1 MSTTFEQAL
10 LPDHYYRWV
19 VVAYGITIQ
28 AVSVGTLIYC
38 FALFSLPWLE
48 EFSSSRRDLM
58 LTVAL
63 LQIGVG
69 LVSPFVGRALDAYP
83 PQWVVTI
90 GLLSLVI
97 GLTLAQHV
105 TSLFQLWLV
114 YATFMPLA
122 MALMGSLTSQTLVTR
137 WFKEQRGLALGISS
151 MGTNIGGIILPLL
164 VAGWL
169 LEMGWR
175 DVMQNLLVL
184 AVLVVLPATWLLL
197 RRKPQESAATDQ
209 VNATD
214 TRVWTTK
221 EILTTSLF
229 WLPFCGIA
237 PLSMSFGALQFNL
250 GIITR
255 DIGLATE
262 VTANLIALSSVSMVL
277 GKLFFGMLGDR
288 IDHRYLYWLANG
300 IGLLALALIA
310 LADNV
315 IILTLATIA
324 MGLSGGSILPLMGL
338 IYSARFGTVSFG
350 RVMGFGTLTI
360 LAGATSPIMAGWT
373 YDVFASYNYAYV
385 ALALLLVPAAI
396 AMAWLRE
403 AQA

>member
-1 MSTTFEQAL
+1 M
-10 LPDHYYRWV
+10 
-19 VVAYGITIQ
+19 
-28 AVSVGTLIYC
+28 
-38 FALFSLPWLE
+38 
-48 EFSSSRRDLM
+48 
-58 LTVAL
+58 
-63 LQIGVG
+63 
-69 LVSPFVGRALDAYP
+69 
-83 PQWVVTI
+83 
-90 GLLSLVI
+90 I

-175 DVMQNLLVL
+175 DVMQNILVL
-184 AVLVVLPATWLLL
+184 AVIVVLPATWLLL
-197 RRKPQESAATDQ
+197 RRKPLASATNKQ
-209 VNATD
+209 SNATD

-229 WLPFCGIA
+229 WLPFIGIA

-315 IILTLATIA
+315 VTLTLATIA

-396 AMAWLRE
+396 AMVWLRKE
-403 AQA
+403 

>member
-1 MSTTFEQAL
+1 
-10 LPDHYYRWV
+10 V
-19 VVAYGITIQ
+19 VVAYGVTIQ

-58 LTVAL
+58 LTIAL
-63 LQIGVG
+63 MQIGVG

-83 PQWVVTI
+83 PQWVVTV

-175 DVMQNLLVL
+175 DVMQNILVL
-184 AVLVVLPATWLLL
+184 AVIVVLPATWLLL
-197 RRKPQESAATDQ
+197 RRKPLASATNKQ
-209 VNATD
+209 SNATD

-229 WLPFCGIA
+229 WLPFIGIA

-310 LADNV
+310 RADNV
-315 IILTLATIA
+315 VTLTLATIA

-396 AMAWLRE
+396 AMVWLRKE
-403 AQA
+403 

>member
-1 MSTTFEQAL
+1 MSTL
-10 LPDHYYRWV
+10 LDQPLLSDHYYRWV

-28 AVSVGTLIYC
+28 AVSVGILIYC

-169 LEMGWR
+169 LQMGWR

-184 AVLVVLPATWLLL
+184 AVAVVLPATWLLL
-197 RRKPQESAATDQ
+197 RRKPQASAATDQ
-209 VNATD
+209 VNTTD
-214 TRVWTTK
+214 TRLWTTK

-288 IDHRYLYWLANG
+288 IDHRYLYWLASV
-300 IGLLALALIA
+300 IGLLALVLIA
-310 LADNV
+310 VADNV
-315 IILTLATIA
+315 IVLTLATIA

-338 IYSARFGTVSFG
+338 IYSARFGTASFG

-360 LAGATSPIMAGWT
+360 LAGSTSPIMAGWV
-373 YDVFASYNYAYV
+373 YDVFGSYNYAYIV
-385 ALALLLVPAAI
+385 LASIMVPSAI
-396 AMAWLRE
+396 AMRYLRE
-403 AQA
+403 E

>member
-1 MSTTFEQAL
+1 MSITTSQPL
-10 LPDHYYRWV
+10 LSDHYYRWV
-19 VVAYGITIQ
+19 VVAYGVTIQ

-58 LTVAL
+58 LTIAL
-63 LQIGVG
+63 MQIGVG

-83 PQWVVTI
+83 PQWVVTV

-175 DVMQNLLVL
+175 DVMQNILVL
-184 AVLVVLPATWLLL
+184 AVIVVLPATWLLL
-197 RRKPQESAATDQ
+197 RRKPLASATNKQ
-209 VNATD
+209 SNATD

-229 WLPFCGIA
+229 WLPFIGIA

-310 LADNV
+310 LADTV

-396 AMAWLRE
+396 AMVWLRKE
-403 AQA
+403 

>member
-1 MSTTFEQAL
+1 MSSTLNQPL
-10 LPDHYYRWV
+10 LSDHYYRWV
-19 VVAYGITIQ
+19 MVGYGITIQ

-175 DVMQNLLVL
+175 DVMQNLLLL
-184 AVLVVLPATWLLL
+184 AVIVVLPATWLLL
-197 RRKPQESAATDQ
+197 GRKPQANDTEYQSNTM
-209 VNATD
+209 D

-237 PLSMSFGALQFNL
+237 PLSMAFGALQFNL

-255 DIGLATE
+255 DIGLLPA

-288 IDHRYLYWLANG
+288 VDHRYLYWLASG
-300 IGLLALALIA
+300 FGLLALALIA
-310 LADNV
+310 IADNV
-315 IILTLATIA
+315 IVLALATIA

-360 LAGATSPIMAGWT
+360 VAGSTSPIMAGWA
-373 YDVFASYNYAYV
+373 YDAFGSYNYAYMV
-385 ALALLLVPAAI
+385 LAAITVPAAI
-396 AMAWLRE
+396 AMWYLRE
-403 AQA
+403 E

>member
-1 MSTTFEQAL
+1 MSVTLDQSL
-10 LPDHYYRWV
+10 LSDDYYRWV

-169 LEMGWR
+169 LEMDWR
-175 DVMQNLLVL
+175 DVMQNILVL
-184 AVLVVLPATWLLL
+184 AVVVVLPATWLLL
-197 RRKPQESAATDQ
+197 RRKPQTSAATKTL
-209 VNATD
+209 NATD

-229 WLPFCGIA
+229 WLPFFGIA

-403 AQA
+403 A

>member
-1 MSTTFEQAL
+1 VSSTLNQPL
-10 LPDHYYRWV
+10 LSDHYYRWV
-19 VVAYGITIQ
+19 MVGYGITIQ

-175 DVMQNLLVL
+175 DVMQNLLLL
-184 AVLVVLPATWLLL
+184 AVIVVLPATWLLL
-197 RRKPQESAATDQ
+197 GRKPEANDTEYQSNTM
-209 VNATD
+209 D

-237 PLSMSFGALQFNL
+237 PLSMAFGALQFNL

-255 DIGLATE
+255 DIGLLPA

-277 GKLFFGMLGDR
+277 GKLFFGTLGDR
-288 IDHRYLYWLANG
+288 VDHRYLYWLASG
-300 IGLLALALIA
+300 FGLLALALIA
-310 LADNV
+310 IADNV
-315 IILTLATIA
+315 IVLALATIA

-360 LAGATSPIMAGWT
+360 VAGSTSPIMAGWA
-373 YDVFASYNYAYV
+373 YDAFGSYNYAYMV
-385 ALALLLVPAAI
+385 LAAITVPAAI
-396 AMAWLRE
+396 AMWYLRE
-403 AQA
+403 E

>member
-1 MSTTFEQAL
+1 M
-10 LPDHYYRWV
+10 V
-19 VVAYGITIQ
+19 GYGITIQ

-69 LVSPFVGRALDAYP
+69 LFSPFVGRALDAYP

-175 DVMQNLLVL
+175 DVMQNLLLL
-184 AVLVVLPATWLLL
+184 AVIVVLPATWLLL
-197 RRKPQESAATDQ
+197 GRKPEANDTEYQSNTM
-209 VNATD
+209 D

-237 PLSMSFGALQFNL
+237 PLSMAFGALQFNL

-255 DIGLATE
+255 DIGLLPA

-277 GKLFFGMLGDR
+277 GKLFFGTLGDR
-288 IDHRYLYWLANG
+288 VDHRYLYWLASG
-300 IGLLALALIA
+300 FGLLALALIA
-310 LADNV
+310 IADNV
-315 IILTLATIA
+315 IVLALATIA

-360 LAGATSPIMAGWT
+360 VAGSTSPIMAGWA
-373 YDVFASYNYAYV
+373 YDAFGSYNYAYMV
-385 ALALLLVPAAI
+385 LAAITVPAAI
-396 AMAWLRE
+396 AMWYLRE
-403 AQA
+403 E

>member
-1 MSTTFEQAL
+1 MSITTSQPL
-10 LPDHYYRWV
+10 LSDHYYRWV
-19 VVAYGITIQ
+19 VVAYGVTIQ

-58 LTVAL
+58 LTIAL
-63 LQIGVG
+63 MQIGVG

-83 PQWVVTI
+83 PQWVVTV

-175 DVMQNLLVL
+175 DVMQNILVL
-184 AVLVVLPATWLLL
+184 AVIVVLPATWLLL
-197 RRKPQESAATDQ
+197 RRKPLASATNKQ
-209 VNATD
+209 SNATD

-229 WLPFCGIA
+229 WLPFIGIA

-403 AQA
+403 A

>member
-1 MSTTFEQAL
+1 MSITTSQPL
-10 LPDHYYRWV
+10 LSDHYYRWV
-19 VVAYGITIQ
+19 VVAYGVTIQ

-58 LTVAL
+58 LTIAL
-63 LQIGVG
+63 MQIGVG

-83 PQWVVTI
+83 PQWVVTV

-175 DVMQNLLVL
+175 DVMQNILVL
-184 AVLVVLPATWLLL
+184 AVIVVLPATWLLL
-197 RRKPQESAATDQ
+197 RRKPLASATNKQ
-209 VNATD
+209 SNATD

-229 WLPFCGIA
+229 WLPFIGIA

-396 AMAWLRE
+396 AMVWLRKE
-403 AQA
+403 

>member
-1 MSTTFEQAL
+1 MSVTLDQSL
-10 LPDHYYRWV
+10 LSDDYYRWV

-175 DVMQNLLVL
+175 DVMQNILVL
-184 AVLVVLPATWLLL
+184 AVIVVLPATWLLL
-197 RRKPQESAATDQ
+197 RRKPLASATNKQ
-209 VNATD
+209 SNATD

-229 WLPFCGIA
+229 WLPFIGIA

-315 IILTLATIA
+315 VTLTLATIA

-396 AMAWLRE
+396 AMVWLRKE
-403 AQA
+403 

>member
-1 MSTTFEQAL
+1 MSITTSQPL
-10 LPDHYYRWV
+10 LSDHYYRWV
-19 VVAYGITIQ
+19 VVAYGVTIQ

-58 LTVAL
+58 LTIAL
-63 LQIGVG
+63 MQIGVG

-83 PQWVVTI
+83 PQWVVTV

-97 GLTLAQHV
+97 GLTLAQDV

-175 DVMQNLLVL
+175 DVMQNILVL
-184 AVLVVLPATWLLL
+184 AVIVVLPATWLLL
-197 RRKPQESAATDQ
+197 RRKPLASATNKQ
-209 VNATD
+209 SNATD

-229 WLPFCGIA
+229 WLPFIGIA

-315 IILTLATIA
+315 VTLTLATIA

-396 AMAWLRE
+396 AMVWLRKE
-403 AQA
+403 

>member
-1 MSTTFEQAL
+1 VSSTLNQPL
-10 LPDHYYRWV
+10 LSDHYYRWV
-19 VVAYGITIQ
+19 VVGYGITIQ

-63 LQIGVG
+63 LQLGVG

-83 PQWVVTI
+83 PQWVVTV
-90 GLLSLVI
+90 GLLSLVV

-137 WFKEQRGLALGISS
+137 WFKERRGLALGISS

-175 DVMQNLLVL
+175 DVMQNLLLL
-184 AVLVVLPATWLLL
+184 AVIVVLPATWLLL
-197 RRKPQESAATDQ
+197 GRKPQANDTEYQS
-209 VNATD
+209 NAMD

-237 PLSMSFGALQFNL
+237 PLSMAFGALQFNL

-255 DIGLATE
+255 DIGLLPG

-288 IDHRYLYWLANG
+288 IDHRYLYWLASG
-300 IGLLALALIA
+300 FGLLALALIA
-310 LADNV
+310 IADNV
-315 IILTLATIA
+315 MVLALATIA

-338 IYSARFGTVSFG
+338 IYSSRFGTVSFG

-360 LAGATSPIMAGWT
+360 LAGSTSPIMAGWA
-373 YDVFASYNYAYV
+373 YDAFGSYNYAYTV
-385 ALALLLVPAAI
+385 LAAITVPAAI
-396 AMAWLRE
+396 AMRFLRE
-403 AQA
+403 E

>member
-1 MSTTFEQAL
+1 M
-10 LPDHYYRWV
+10 V
-19 VVAYGITIQ
+19 GYGITIQ

-175 DVMQNLLVL
+175 DVMQNLLLL
-184 AVLVVLPATWLLL
+184 AVIVVLPATWLLL
-197 RRKPQESAATDQ
+197 GRKPEANDTEYQSNTM
-209 VNATD
+209 D

-237 PLSMSFGALQFNL
+237 PLSMAFGALQFNL

-255 DIGLATE
+255 DIGLLPA

-288 IDHRYLYWLANG
+288 VDHRYLYWLASG
-300 IGLLALALIA
+300 FGLLALALIA
-310 LADNV
+310 IADNV
-315 IILTLATIA
+315 IVLALATIA

-360 LAGATSPIMAGWT
+360 VAGSTSPIMAGWA
-373 YDVFASYNYAYV
+373 YDAFGSYNYAYMV
-385 ALALLLVPAAI
+385 LAAITVPAAI
-396 AMAWLRE
+396 AMWYLRE
-403 AQA
+403 E

>member
-1 MSTTFEQAL
+1 MSSTLNQPL
-10 LPDHYYRWV
+10 LSDHYYRWV
-19 VVAYGITIQ
+19 VVGYGITIQ

-63 LQIGVG
+63 LQLGVG

-83 PQWVVTI
+83 PQWVVTV
-90 GLLSLVI
+90 GLLSLVV

-114 YATFMPLA
+114 YGTFMPLA

-137 WFKEQRGLALGISS
+137 WFKERRGLALGISS

-175 DVMQNLLVL
+175 DVMQNLLLL
-184 AVLVVLPATWLLL
+184 AVIVVLPATWLLL
-197 RRKPQESAATDQ
+197 GRKPQANDTEYQS
-209 VNATD
+209 NAMD

-237 PLSMSFGALQFNL
+237 PLSMAFGALQFNL

-255 DIGLATE
+255 DIGLLPG

-288 IDHRYLYWLANG
+288 IDHRYLYWLASG
-300 IGLLALALIA
+300 FGLLALALIA
-310 LADNV
+310 IADNV
-315 IILTLATIA
+315 MVLALATIA

-338 IYSARFGTVSFG
+338 IYSSRFGTVSFG

-360 LAGATSPIMAGWT
+360 LAGSTSPIMAGWA
-373 YDVFASYNYAYV
+373 YDAFGSYNYAYTV
-385 ALALLLVPAAI
+385 LAAITVPAAI
-396 AMAWLRE
+396 AMRFLRE
-403 AQA
+403 E

>member
-1 MSTTFEQAL
+1 MSITTSQPL
-10 LPDHYYRWV
+10 LSDHYYRWV
-19 VVAYGITIQ
+19 VVAYGVTIQ

-58 LTVAL
+58 LTIAL
-63 LQIGVG
+63 MQIGVG

-83 PQWVVTI
+83 PQWVVTV

-175 DVMQNLLVL
+175 DVMQNILVL
-184 AVLVVLPATWLLL
+184 AVVVVLPATWLLL
-197 RRKPQESAATDQ
+197 RRKPQTSAATKTL
-209 VNATD
+209 NATD

-229 WLPFCGIA
+229 WLPFFGIA

-403 AQA
+403 A

>member
-1 MSTTFEQAL
+1 MSTTLDQPL
-10 LPDHYYRWV
+10 LSDDYYRWV

-175 DVMQNLLVL
+175 DVMQNILVL
-184 AVLVVLPATWLLL
+184 AVVVVLPATWLLL
-197 RRKPQESAATDQ
+197 RRKPQKSAATKTL
-209 VNATD
+209 NATD

-229 WLPFCGIA
+229 WLPFFGIA

-403 AQA
+403 A

>member
-1 MSTTFEQAL
+1 MSSTLNQPL
-10 LPDHYYRWV
+10 LSDHYYRWV
-19 VVAYGITIQ
+19 VVGYGITIQ

-63 LQIGVG
+63 LQLGVG

-83 PQWVVTI
+83 PQWVVSV
-90 GLLSLVI
+90 GLLSLVV

-114 YATFMPLA
+114 YGTFMPLA

-137 WFKEQRGLALGISS
+137 WFKERRGLALGISS

-175 DVMQNLLVL
+175 DVMQNLLLL
-184 AVLVVLPATWLLL
+184 AVIVVLPATWLLL
-197 RRKPQESAATDQ
+197 GRKPQANDTEYQS
-209 VNATD
+209 NAMD

-237 PLSMSFGALQFNL
+237 PLSMAFGALQFNL

-255 DIGLATE
+255 DIGLLPG

-288 IDHRYLYWLANG
+288 IDHRYLYWLASG
-300 IGLLALALIA
+300 FGLLALALIA
-310 LADNV
+310 IADNV
-315 IILTLATIA
+315 IVLALATIA

-338 IYSARFGTVSFG
+338 IYSSRFGTVSFG

-360 LAGATSPIMAGWT
+360 LAGSTSPIMAGWA
-373 YDVFASYNYAYV
+373 YDAFGSYNYAYTV
-385 ALALLLVPAAI
+385 LAAITVPAAI
-396 AMAWLRE
+396 AMRFLRE
-403 AQA
+403 E

>member
-1 MSTTFEQAL
+1 MSSTLNQPL
-10 LPDHYYRWV
+10 LSDHYYRWV
-19 VVAYGITIQ
+19 VVGYGITIQ

-63 LQIGVG
+63 LQLGVG

-83 PQWVVTI
+83 PQWVVTV
-90 GLLSLVI
+90 GLLSLVV

-137 WFKEQRGLALGISS
+137 WFKERRGLALGISS

-175 DVMQNLLVL
+175 DVMQNLLLL
-184 AVLVVLPATWLLL
+184 AVIVVLPATWLLL
-197 RRKPQESAATDQ
+197 GRKPQANDTEYQS
-209 VNATD
+209 NAMD

-237 PLSMSFGALQFNL
+237 PLSMAFGALQFNL

-255 DIGLATE
+255 DIGLLPG

-288 IDHRYLYWLANG
+288 IDHRYLYWLASG
-300 IGLLALALIA
+300 FGLLALALIA
-310 LADNV
+310 IADNV
-315 IILTLATIA
+315 MVLALATIA

-338 IYSARFGTVSFG
+338 IYSSRFGTVSFG

-360 LAGATSPIMAGWT
+360 LAGSTSPIMAGWA
-373 YDVFASYNYAYV
+373 YDAFGSYNYAYTV
-385 ALALLLVPAAI
+385 LAAITVPAAI
-396 AMAWLRE
+396 AMRFLRE
-403 AQA
+403 E

>member
-1 MSTTFEQAL
+1 M
-10 LPDHYYRWV
+10 V
-19 VVAYGITIQ
+19 GYGITIQ

-175 DVMQNLLVL
+175 DVMQNLLLL
-184 AVLVVLPATWLLL
+184 AVIVVLPATWLLL
-197 RRKPQESAATDQ
+197 GRKPQANDTEYQSNTM
-209 VNATD
+209 D

-237 PLSMSFGALQFNL
+237 PLSMAFGALQFNL

-255 DIGLATE
+255 DIGLLPA

-277 GKLFFGMLGDR
+277 GKLFFGTLGDR
-288 IDHRYLYWLANG
+288 VDHRYLYWLASG
-300 IGLLALALIA
+300 FGLLALALIA
-310 LADNV
+310 IADNV
-315 IILTLATIA
+315 IVLALATIA

-360 LAGATSPIMAGWT
+360 VAGSTSPIMAGWA
-373 YDVFASYNYAYV
+373 YDAFGSYNYAYMV
-385 ALALLLVPAAI
+385 LAAITVPAAI
-396 AMAWLRE
+396 AMWYLRE
-403 AQA
+403 E

>member
-1 MSTTFEQAL
+1 MSSTLNQPL
-10 LPDHYYRWV
+10 LSDHYYRWV
-19 VVAYGITIQ
+19 VVGYGITIQ

-63 LQIGVG
+63 LQLGVG
-69 LVSPFVGRALDAYP
+69 LFSPFVGRALDAYP
-83 PQWVVTI
+83 TQWVVSV
-90 GLLSLVI
+90 GLLSLVV

-114 YATFMPLA
+114 YGTFMPLA

-137 WFKEQRGLALGISS
+137 WFKERRGLALGISS

-175 DVMQNLLVL
+175 DVMQNLLLL
-184 AVLVVLPATWLLL
+184 AVIVVLPATWLLL
-197 RRKPQESAATDQ
+197 GRKPQANDTEYQS
-209 VNATD
+209 NAMD

-237 PLSMSFGALQFNL
+237 PLSMAFGALQFNL

-255 DIGLATE
+255 DIGLLPG

-288 IDHRYLYWLANG
+288 IDHRYLYWLASG
-300 IGLLALALIA
+300 FGLLALALIA
-310 LADNV
+310 IADNV
-315 IILTLATIA
+315 IVLALATIA

-338 IYSARFGTVSFG
+338 IYSSRFGTVSFG

-360 LAGATSPIMAGWT
+360 LAGSTSPIMAGWA
-373 YDVFASYNYAYV
+373 YDAFGSYNYAYTV
-385 ALALLLVPAAI
+385 LAAITVPAAI
-396 AMAWLRE
+396 AMRFLRE
-403 AQA
+403 E

>member
-1 MSTTFEQAL
+1 MSSTLNQPL
-10 LPDHYYRWV
+10 LSDHYYRWV
-19 VVAYGITIQ
+19 VVGYGITIQ

-63 LQIGVG
+63 LQLGVG

-83 PQWVVTI
+83 TQWVVSV
-90 GLLSLVI
+90 GLLSLVV

-114 YATFMPLA
+114 YGTFMPLA

-137 WFKEQRGLALGISS
+137 WFKERRGLALGISS

-175 DVMQNLLVL
+175 DVMQNLLLL
-184 AVLVVLPATWLLL
+184 AVIVVLPATWLLL
-197 RRKPQESAATDQ
+197 GRKPQANDTEYQS
-209 VNATD
+209 NAMD

-237 PLSMSFGALQFNL
+237 PLSMAFGALQFNL

-255 DIGLATE
+255 DIGLLPG
-262 VTANLIALSSVSMVL
+262 VTANLIALSSVAMVL

-288 IDHRYLYWLANG
+288 IDHRYLYWLASG
-300 IGLLALALIA
+300 FGLLALALIA
-310 LADNV
+310 IADNV
-315 IILTLATIA
+315 MVLALATIA

-338 IYSARFGTVSFG
+338 IYSSRFGTVSFG

-360 LAGATSPIMAGWT
+360 LAGSTSPIMAGWA
-373 YDVFASYNYAYV
+373 YDAFGSYNYAYTV
-385 ALALLLVPAAI
+385 LAAITVPAAI
-396 AMAWLRE
+396 AMRFLRE
-403 AQA
+403 E

>member
-1 MSTTFEQAL
+1 MSITTSQPL
-10 LPDHYYRWV
+10 LSDHYYRWV
-19 VVAYGITIQ
+19 VVAYGVTIQ

-58 LTVAL
+58 LTIAL
-63 LQIGVG
+63 MQIGVG

-83 PQWVVTI
+83 PQWVVTV

-114 YATFMPLA
+114 CATFMPLA

-175 DVMQNLLVL
+175 DVMQNILVL
-184 AVLVVLPATWLLL
+184 AVIVVLPATWLLL
-197 RRKPQESAATDQ
+197 RRKPLASATNKQ
-209 VNATD
+209 SNATD

-229 WLPFCGIA
+229 WLPFIGIA

-315 IILTLATIA
+315 VTLTLATIA

-396 AMAWLRE
+396 AMVWLRKE
-403 AQA
+403 

>member
-1 MSTTFEQAL
+1 MSSTLNQPL
-10 LPDHYYRWV
+10 LSDHYYRWV
-19 VVAYGITIQ
+19 MVGYGITIQ

-175 DVMQNLLVL
+175 DVMQNLLLL
-184 AVLVVLPATWLLL
+184 AVIVVLPATWLLL
-197 RRKPQESAATDQ
+197 GRKPEANDTEYQSNTM
-209 VNATD
+209 D

-237 PLSMSFGALQFNL
+237 PLSMAFGALQFNL

-255 DIGLATE
+255 DIGLLPA

-288 IDHRYLYWLANG
+288 VDHRYLYWLASG
-300 IGLLALALIA
+300 FGLLALALIA
-310 LADNV
+310 IADNV
-315 IILTLATIA
+315 IVLALATIA

-360 LAGATSPIMAGWT
+360 VAGSTSPIMAGWA
-373 YDVFASYNYAYV
+373 YDAFGSYNYAYMV
-385 ALALLLVPAAI
+385 LAAITVPAAI
-396 AMAWLRE
+396 AMWYLRE
-403 AQA
+403 E

>member
-1 MSTTFEQAL
+1 MNPIPVQPL
-10 LPDHYYRWV
+10 LSDNYYRWV
-19 VVAYGITIQ
+19 IVAYGITIQ

-69 LVSPFVGRALDAYP
+69 LVSPLVGRALDAYP
-83 PQWVVTI
+83 PQWVVTV
-90 GLLSLVI
+90 GLCSLVI
-97 GLTLAQHV
+97 GLTLAQYA

-151 MGTNIGGIILPLL
+151 MGTNVGGIILPLL

-169 LEMGWR
+169 VEMSWR

-184 AVLVVLPATWLLL
+184 AVVVILPTTWLLL
-197 RRKPQESAATDQ
+197 RRKPIENMSTDRVSATD
-209 VNATD
+209 A
-214 TRVWTTK
+214 RLWTSK

-237 PLSMSFGALQFNL
+237 PLSMAFGAIQFNL
-250 GIITR
+250 GIIAR
-255 DIGLATE
+255 DIGLTTD
-262 VTANLIALSSVSMVL
+262 VTANLIALSSVSMVV

-288 IDHRYLYWLANG
+288 LDHRYLYWLANG
-300 IGLLALALIA
+300 FGLLALALVASADSLVVLA
-310 LADNV
+310 LA
-315 IILTLATIA
+315 TLA

-338 IYSARFGTVSFG
+338 IYSARFGTASFG
-350 RVMGFGTLTI
+350 RVMGFATLTI
-360 LAGATSPIMAGWT
+360 LAGSTSPILAGWA
-373 YDVFASYNYAYV
+373 YDVFASYNYAYAV
-385 ALALLLVPAAI
+385 LAVIMVPAAI
-396 AMAWLRE
+396 AMTWLRK
-403 AQA
+403 A

>member
-1 MSTTFEQAL
+1 MSSTLNQPL
-10 LPDHYYRWV
+10 LSDHYYRWV
-19 VVAYGITIQ
+19 VVGYGITIQ

-63 LQIGVG
+63 LQLGVG
-69 LVSPFVGRALDAYP
+69 LFSPFVGRALDAYP
-83 PQWVVTI
+83 TQWVVSV
-90 GLLSLVI
+90 GLLSLVV

-114 YATFMPLA
+114 YGTFMPLA

-137 WFKEQRGLALGISS
+137 WFKERRGLALGISS

-175 DVMQNLLVL
+175 DVMQNLLLL
-184 AVLVVLPATWLLL
+184 AVIVVLPATWLLL
-197 RRKPQESAATDQ
+197 GRKPQANDTEYQS
-209 VNATD
+209 NAMD

-237 PLSMSFGALQFNL
+237 PLSMAFGALQFNL

-255 DIGLATE
+255 DIGLLPG

-288 IDHRYLYWLANG
+288 IDHRYLYWLASG
-300 IGLLALALIA
+300 FGLLALALIA
-310 LADNV
+310 IADNV
-315 IILTLATIA
+315 MVLALATIA

-338 IYSARFGTVSFG
+338 IYSSRFGTVSFG

-360 LAGATSPIMAGWT
+360 LAGSTSPIMAGWA
-373 YDVFASYNYAYV
+373 YDAFGSYNYAYTV
-385 ALALLLVPAAI
+385 LAAITVPAAI
-396 AMAWLRE
+396 AMRFLRE
-403 AQA
+403 E

>member
-1 MSTTFEQAL
+1 M
-10 LPDHYYRWV
+10 V
-19 VVAYGITIQ
+19 GYGITIQ

-175 DVMQNLLVL
+175 DVMQNLLLL
-184 AVLVVLPATWLLL
+184 AVIVVLPATWLLL
-197 RRKPQESAATDQ
+197 GRKPEANDTEYQSNTM
-209 VNATD
+209 D

-237 PLSMSFGALQFNL
+237 PLSMAFGALQFNL

-255 DIGLATE
+255 DIGLLPA

-277 GKLFFGMLGDR
+277 GKLFFGTLGDR
-288 IDHRYLYWLANG
+288 VDHRYLYWLASG
-300 IGLLALALIA
+300 FGLLALALIA
-310 LADNV
+310 IADNV
-315 IILTLATIA
+315 IVLALATIA

-360 LAGATSPIMAGWT
+360 VAGSTSPIMAGWA
-373 YDVFASYNYAYV
+373 YDAFGSYNYAYMV
-385 ALALLLVPAAI
+385 LAAITVPAAI
-396 AMAWLRE
+396 AMWYLRE
-403 AQA
+403 E

>member
-1 MSTTFEQAL
+1 MSITTSQPL
-10 LPDHYYRWV
+10 LSDHYYRWV
-19 VVAYGITIQ
+19 VVAYGVTIQ

-58 LTVAL
+58 LTIAL
-63 LQIGVG
+63 MQIGVG

-83 PQWVVTI
+83 PQWVVTV

-175 DVMQNLLVL
+175 DVMQNILVL
-184 AVLVVLPATWLLL
+184 AVIVVLPATWLLL
-197 RRKPQESAATDQ
+197 RRKPLASATNKQ
-209 VNATD
+209 SNATD

-229 WLPFCGIA
+229 WLPFIGIA

-315 IILTLATIA
+315 VTLTLATIA

-396 AMAWLRE
+396 AMVWLRKE
-403 AQA
+403 

>member
-1 MSTTFEQAL
+1 MSTTLDQPL
-10 LPDHYYRWV
+10 LSDHYYRWV

-114 YATFMPLA
+114 YDTFMPLA

-197 RRKPQESAATDQ
+197 RRKPQASAATDQ

-403 AQA
+403 A

>member
-1 MSTTFEQAL
+1 M
-10 LPDHYYRWV
+10 V
-19 VVAYGITIQ
+19 GYGITIQ

-175 DVMQNLLVL
+175 DVMQNLLLL
-184 AVLVVLPATWLLL
+184 AVIVVLPATWLLL
-197 RRKPQESAATDQ
+197 GRKPQANDTEYQSNTM
-209 VNATD
+209 D

-237 PLSMSFGALQFNL
+237 PLSMAFGALQFNL

-255 DIGLATE
+255 DIGLLPA

-288 IDHRYLYWLANG
+288 VDHRYLYWLASG
-300 IGLLALALIA
+300 FGLLALALIA
-310 LADNV
+310 IADNV
-315 IILTLATIA
+315 IVLALATIA

-360 LAGATSPIMAGWT
+360 VAGSTSPIMAGWA
-373 YDVFASYNYAYV
+373 YDAFGSYNYAYMV
-385 ALALLLVPAAI
+385 LAAITVPAAI
-396 AMAWLRE
+396 AMWYLRE
-403 AQA
+403 E